1 MKKWYK
7 SKTVRANAIVVIGA
21 ITQFLPQLQVTMT
34 VKQYAIVFFIFGV
47 SNLLLR
53 KVTTTAIK

>member
-1 MKKWYK
+1 MKNWYK
-7 SKTVRANAIVVIGA
+7 SKTIRTNAIVVIGA

-34 VKQYAIVFFIFGV
+34 VKQYAIAFFLFGV
-47 SNLLLR
+47 ANLVLR